1 MEKFD
6 SFYLCRISRKENN
19 LIQTPV
25 YRFVIP
31 YLFYTYTFIL
41 LRLPCNENTQIFQE
55 NELKLSIFHAK
66 KVVLETLEIFK
77 FIYINKKEYVS
88 RR

>member
-25 YRFVIP
+25 YTFVIP

-41 LRLPCNENTQIFQE
+41 YAFLAMRTLKNFKKNA
-55 NELKLSIFHAK
+55 LKLSIFHAK
-66 KVVLETLEIFK
+66 KVVLRNVGNFEVHTC
-77 FIYINKKEYVS
+77 IY
-88 RR
+88 

>member
-25 YRFVIP
+25 Y
-31 YLFYTYTFIL
+31 T
-41 LRLPCNENTQIFQE
+41 
-55 NELKLSIFHAK
+55 LSIFHAK
-66 KVVLETLEIFK
+66 KVVLRNVGNFEVH
-77 FIYINKKEYVS
+77 IY
-88 RR
+88 